1 MQPVLVVGLE
11 SVCRPADV
19 TIGPDQQR
27 AGLELDGRTSHH
39 VDAVGPAARGIAHLS
54 PGQVE

>member
-11 SVCRPADV
+11 SGSRPGDV

-27 AGLELDGRTSHH
+27 AGVEVGDGTGHD
-39 VDAVGPAARGIAHLS
+39 VDAVGPAARGLTHTPS
-54 PGQVE
+54 G

>member
-11 SVCRPADV
+11 SGSRPSDV

-27 AGLELDGRTSHH
+27 AGLGFGDDTGDD
-39 VDAVGPAARGIAHLS
+39 VDAVGPAAHGFTHAP
-54 PGQVE
+54 PGQIE